1 MYASVVKRSCAVC
14 VFSTAL
20 ATKEIGAERGYVVV
34 YLWKGSSVVVVFGRV

>member
-20 ATKEIGAERGYVVV
+20 ATKEIGVV